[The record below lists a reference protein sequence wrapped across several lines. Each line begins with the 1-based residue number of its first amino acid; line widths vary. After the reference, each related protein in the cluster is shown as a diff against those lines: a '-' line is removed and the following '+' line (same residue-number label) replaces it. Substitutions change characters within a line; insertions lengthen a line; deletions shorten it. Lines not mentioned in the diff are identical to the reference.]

1 MDPDQFQQYVE
12 ALMDLTPVQLLIFL
26 ILEEIIS
33 KQVTVETMD
42 NVILPTSTFGEDLL
56 IDSLDLIELVI
67 LIEDTFDV
75 EISDEIAS
83 EFDTVMDVILF
94 LEEDLFTVDLD
105 KYNKEDYPSFS
116 VIDEHPP
123 FS

>member
-1 MDPDQFQQYVE
+1 MDEFRYIE
-12 ALMDLTPVQLLIFL
+12 ALMDLSGVRLIIFL

-33 KQVTVETMD
+33 KQVTVENLD
-42 NVILPTSTFGEDLL
+42 NLILPTSTFGEDLL

-67 LIEDTFDV
+67 LIEDTFEV

-94 LEEDLFTVDLD
+94 IEEELTADYLD
-105 KYNKEDYPSFS
+105 FS
-116 VIDEHPP
+116 ENHYPP

>member
-1 MDPDQFQQYVE
+1 MDEFRYIE
-12 ALMDLTPVQLLIFL
+12 ALMDLSGVRLIIFL

-33 KQVTVETMD
+33 KQVTVENLD
-42 NVILPTSTFGEDLL
+42 NLILPTSTFGEDLL

-67 LIEDTFDV
+67 LIEDTFEV

-94 LEEDLFTVDLD
+94 IEEELTSDYLD
-105 KYNKEDYPSFS
+105 YSENHY
-116 VIDEHPP
+116 PP

>member
-1 MDPDQFQQYVE
+1 MDEFRYIE
-12 ALMDLTPVQLLIFL
+12 ALMDLSGVRLIIFL

-33 KQVTVETMD
+33 KQVTVENLD
-42 NVILPTSTFGEDLL
+42 NLILPTSTFGEDLL

-67 LIEDTFDV
+67 LIEDTFEV

-94 LEEDLFTVDLD
+94 IEEELTADYLD
-105 KYNKEDYPSFS
+105 FSENHYPPCS
-116 VIDEHPP
+116 
-123 FS
+123 

>member
-1 MDPDQFQQYVE
+1 
-12 ALMDLTPVQLLIFL
+12 MDLSGVRLIIFL

-33 KQVTVETMD
+33 KQVTVENLD
-42 NVILPTSTFGEDLL
+42 NLILPTSTFGEDLL

-67 LIEDTFDV
+67 LIEDTFEV

-94 LEEDLFTVDLD
+94 IEEELTSDYLD
-105 KYNKEDYPSFS
+105 YSENHY
-116 VIDEHPP
+116 PP

>member
-105 KYNKEDYPSFS
+105 K
-116 VIDEHPP
+116 
-123 FS
+123 

>member
-105 KYNKEDYPSFS
+105 KYNEEDYPSFS

>member
-1 MDPDQFQQYVE
+1 MDEFRYVE
-12 ALMDLTPVQLLIFL
+12 ALMDLSGVQLIIFL

-33 KQVTVETMD
+33 KQVTVENLD
-42 NVILPTSTFGEDLL
+42 NLILPTSTFGEDLL

-67 LIEDTFDV
+67 LIEDTFEV
-75 EISDEIAS
+75 EISDEVAS

-94 LEEDLFTVDLD
+94 IEEELIADYLD
-105 KYNKEDYPSFS
+105 YSENDY
-116 VIDEHPP
+116 PP

>member
-1 MDPDQFQQYVE
+1 MSEMQYIE
-12 ALMDLTPVQLLIFL
+12 ALVDLSAVRLIIFL

-33 KQVTVETMD
+33 KQVNVEEMD
-42 NVILPTSTFGEDLL
+42 DLILPTSTFGEDLL

-67 LIEDTFDV
+67 LIEDTFEV
-75 EISDEIAS
+75 EISDEVAN

-94 LEEDLFTVDLD
+94 IEEELVA
-105 KYNKEDYPSFS
+105 DYFEY
-116 VIDEHPP
+116 IDDNYPP

>member
-1 MDPDQFQQYVE
+1 MGEMDEFRLVE
-12 ALMDLTPVQLLIFL
+12 ALMDLSAIRMIIFI

-33 KQVTVETMD
+33 KQVTVEDMD
-42 NVILPTSTFGEDLL
+42 NIILPISTFGEDLL
-56 IDSLDLIELVI
+56 IDSLDLIELII

-94 LEEDLFTVDLD
+94 LEADLIADYLDYSEDI
-105 KYNKEDYPSFS
+105 Y
-116 VIDEHPP
+116 PP